1 MDPEPPQPNWLVH
14 TNLLTTAATLIAAE
28 SSSQGR
34 PENDDNNN
42 TSEIAAGLLQ
52 DLMSRL
58 DDVLPLVVIL

>member
-14 TNLLTTAATLIAAE
+14 SNLLTTAATLIAAE

-34 PENDDNNN
+34 AENDVNNS
-42 TSEIAAGLLQ
+42 TSENAAVLLQ